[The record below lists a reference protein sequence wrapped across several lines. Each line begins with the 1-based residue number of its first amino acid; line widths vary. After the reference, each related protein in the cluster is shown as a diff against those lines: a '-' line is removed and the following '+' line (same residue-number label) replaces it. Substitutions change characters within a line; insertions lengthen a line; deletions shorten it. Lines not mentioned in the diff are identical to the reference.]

1 MLSIESISKTFT
13 LQMTAE
19 CDVHSLH
26 ANFAIVH
33 LPYQLLSDEK
43 LEMVKAL
50 SLPTF
55 EFNGMTL
62 IKRLTLAVEDGK
74 IVQVW

>member
-1 MLSIESISKTFT
+1 MLTFSPIHISPYQQELK
-13 LQMTAE
+13 
-19 CDVHSLH
+19 DRVS
-26 ANFAIVH
+26 
-33 LPYQLLSDEK
+33 LPYSLLSDEK

-50 SLPTF
+50 NLPTF

-74 IVQVW
+74 IAHVW